1 VVELDGHDEDYRV
14 RAMPIPRGTHTL
26 GPSTGT
32 LAVRTGRTG
41 AAAKAGHDLL
51 LHVTEWQAT
60 LEVADDSTPA
70 AISLDADGGS
80 LRVREGTGGM
90 QALDDDDK
98 ANVEQTIDDDVLKRQ
113 RIAYRSSSMRRL
125 ANGRLAAEGELT
137 LLGET
142 RPLTVELGVDGDG
155 ALTGTALIK
164 QSEWGMKP
172 YSTLFGALK
181 VADEVRVEFEGRL
194 AR

>member
-1 VVELDGHDEDYRV
+1 
-14 RAMPIPRGTHTL
+14 MPIPRGTHTL

-90 QALDDDDK
+90 QALDDDDR
-98 ANVEQTIDDDVLKRQ
+98 ASIEQTIDDDVLKRQ

-142 RPLTVELGVDGDG
+142 RPLTVELAVDGDG

-164 QSEWGMKP
+164 QSEWGIKP
-172 YSTLFGALK
+172 YSALFGALK

>member
-1 VVELDGHDEDYRV
+1 MVGAGIVLDDLESAVVGQGHGAHLDPDLGRDRIIPGALEHAAALDARHHLLEVEKVGVQVVDRLRGGEGVVELDGHDEDYRV

-113 RIAYRSSSMRRL
+113 RITYRSSS
-125 ANGRLAAEGELT
+125 
-137 LLGET
+137 
-142 RPLTVELGVDGDG
+142 
-155 ALTGTALIK
+155 
-164 QSEWGMKP
+164 
-172 YSTLFGALK
+172 
-181 VADEVRVEFEGRL
+181 
-194 AR
+194 